1 MSGKRDTK
9 SKVPRKRLVKEE
21 VEVEESEYRPSLL
34 REGCVLFSFGAAAFI
49 LSALVSYIRSSH
61 VQHSLPSSNFMGKL
75 GYYTSQFFFE
85 YFGYCSF
92 AIVIS
97 LLLLARFVWRQHDE
111 ETQMPSSKIA
121 SSLFFSA
128 LLVVACAILLSSL
141 FNYNGGGYIGTS
153 IAAELFQLMNKSG
166 TILFSLLLISISL
179 GVIIDLRM
187 FHYVKLMNFM
197 FKGAKVAAHDTGT
210 ALKVGAKAG
219 SACIRKIPGMM
230 LGPNK
235 LDDSE
240 DDDDELPSRKRK
252 KTSSKPK
259 ISRAKRAKKKQTWRM
274 GEKEEEEDEEE
285 EYVLDD
291 EDLEED
297 EEDYE
302 EDVEDEDYDEDDSEE
317 EDEEYDEEDEEDE
330 ELEEDEEYEEDE
342 DEEYEDEDEYE
353 DDEDDEEDYDEDDE
367 EEESEPPRILR
378 GIKNASSQGS
388 GKVAARI
395 KKTRPDKEPE
405 KIYASTRRGQRKY
418 DNFEIP
424 SRDLLVGVDTSA
436 VEGPDDDELLQNSKR
451 LEQALRN
458 FKIGGKVVEV
468 HPGPVVT
475 LYQFEPAAGIK
486 VQRIINL
493 ADDLALALK
502 VESVRVYAPVPGKGT
517 VGVEVPNAEREIV
530 RLRDLIDCD
539 EFQNKPHPLA
549 LALGKDTYGQSF
561 ISDLS
566 KMPHLL
572 IAGATGTGK
581 SVCINSL
588 LMSLLYKNTPKDLK
602 LILIDPKMLELSIY
616 EKISHLLSPVIT
628 NPKRA
633 RGVLYWAVE
642 EMERRYSLM
651 KDLGVRDLA
660 MYNRMVSEGKSS
672 YAPPEKKKKDELI
685 TLEEKDVVSTT
696 AAEAMQREASNT
708 EPTKPTVRNLET
720 MPRIVV
726 VVDELADLMLTVGRE
741 IEELLTRL
749 AQKARAAG
757 IHLILATQRPSV
769 NVITGLI
776 KANFPA
782 RISFKVTSKIDAR
795 TILDQSGAERL
806 LGQGDMLF
814 YSPAIGRVKRL
825 HSPFVSDQ
833 EVHDVVSWIV
843 TQGDPDYDPEIERV
857 LKVMEESENS
867 KSSMDGEIGDGYD
880 PLYDQAV
887 NLVLEKGQASTS
899 MVQRVFRIG
908 YNRAARILETM
919 EKEGV
924 VGPADGAKP
933 RQVLSAPLQ

>member
-1 MSGKRDTK
+1 MPRKRDTK
-9 SKVPRKRLVKEE
+9 SKVPRKKLIKEE
-21 VEVEESEYRPSLL
+21 ISEVSESGTGIFREVLTLL
-34 REGCVLFSFGAAAFI
+34 ISGLALFI
-49 LSALVSYIRSSH
+49 LFALLSYTGATSY
-61 VQHSLPSSNFMGKL
+61 QHSVPSSNAMGQL
-75 GYYTSQFFFE
+75 GYFVSRFLFE
-85 YFGYCSF
+85 YLGYCSYAVVGCLF
-92 AIVIS
+92 LA
-97 LLLLARFVWRQHDE
+97 ARFVWSQRNE
-111 ETQMPSSKIA
+111 STQLSSNRVFL
-121 SSLFFSA
+121 SSIFGT
-128 LLVVACAILLSSL
+128 LLVVATATLSSIV
-141 FNYNGGGYIGTS
+141 FGSSGGGYIGYSLAGSLT
-153 IAAELFQLMNKSG
+153 ELINTGG
-166 TILFSLLLISISL
+166 TVLLSLLAILLSL
-179 GVIIDLRM
+179 SVIID
-187 FHYVKLMNFM
+187 FGIPHYLKLFYSLCR
-197 FKGAKVAAHDTGT
+197 GAKLAAQDTGT
-210 ALKVGAKAG
+210 VIKVGARAG
-219 SACIRKIPGMM
+219 SACLKKIPDMVLAEEDVFIDSPPVRHGR
-230 LGPNK
+230 K
-235 LDDSE
+235 L
-240 DDDDELPSRKRK
+240 K
-252 KTSSKPK
+252 
-259 ISRAKRAKKKQTWRM
+259 RAKRVKKKESWQI
-274 GEKEEEEDEEE
+274 GEEEGEIEEESFHLEEEEIQA
-285 EYVLDD
+285 
-291 EDLEED
+291 
-297 EEDYE
+297 
-302 EDVEDEDYDEDDSEE
+302 
-317 EDEEYDEEDEEDE
+317 
-330 ELEEDEEYEEDE
+330 
-342 DEEYEDEDEYE
+342 
-353 DDEDDEEDYDEDDE
+353 
-367 EEESEPPRILR
+367 PRILR
-378 GIKNASSQGS
+378 GAIAT
-388 GKVAARI
+388 
-395 KKTRPDKEPE
+395 KKQKEIAKSVKE
-405 KIYASTRRGQRKY
+405 KSY
-418 DNFEIP
+418 DDYELP
-424 SRDLLVGVDTSA
+424 SRDLLVGVDAAA
-436 VEGPDDDELLQNSKR
+436 VDGPGDEELLKNSRR

-517 VGVEVPNAEREIV
+517 VGIEVPNEEREIV
-530 RLRDLIDCD
+530 RLRDLVDSD
-539 EFQNKPHPLA
+539 EFQTRPYPLS

-588 LMSLLYKNTPKDLK
+588 LMSLLYRNSPKDLR
-602 LILIDPKMLELSIY
+602 LILIDPKMLELSVY
-616 EKISHLLSPVIT
+616 EKIPHLLSPVIT

-651 KDLGVRDLA
+651 KDIGVRDLA
-660 MYNRMVSEGKSS
+660 MFNRSVSEGSS
-672 YAPPEKKKKDELI
+672 SSFKKAVKKKKDALI

-696 AAEAMQREASNT
+696 AAEALQREAGSAVNSSAQGYSG
-708 EPTKPTVRNLET
+708 LET
-720 MPRIVV
+720 MPRIVI

-795 TILDQSGAERL
+795 TIMDQSGAERL

-833 EVHDVVSWIV
+833 EVHDVVNWIQS
-843 TQGDPDYDPEIERV
+843 QGEPDYDSDIERV
-857 LKVMEESENS
+857 LKVMEENEGGGGGF
-867 KSSMDGEIGDGYD
+867 SMNGDMDDSYD

-887 NLVLEKGQASTS
+887 SLVLEKGQASTS

-933 RQVLSAPLQ
+933 RQVISAQIQ